1 MTLIWRS
8 EFASLGESLPCRPLM
23 PCDNRYR
30 QGQVPPP
37 PPRPSPVSTGEGG
50 TRVSG
55 RVGAGR
61 VRRHFLPWWCTP
73 AARWSPRAA
82 GDVGAAMGDP
92 RVAPGDGAVKRHE
105 FRIEVAARLRLSHE
119 TVTAFLAAHVGGPPV
134 RRSNASSRAQSSA
147 ASVSDMIR
155 IGNEQPSPNIVRSG
169 LASEADPK

>member
-1 MTLIWRS
+1 
-8 EFASLGESLPCRPLM
+8 
-23 PCDNRYR
+23 
-30 QGQVPPP
+30 
-37 PPRPSPVSTGEGG
+37 
-50 TRVSG
+50 
-55 RVGAGR
+55 
-61 VRRHFLPWWCTP
+61 
-73 AARWSPRAA
+73 
-82 GDVGAAMGDP
+82 MGDP